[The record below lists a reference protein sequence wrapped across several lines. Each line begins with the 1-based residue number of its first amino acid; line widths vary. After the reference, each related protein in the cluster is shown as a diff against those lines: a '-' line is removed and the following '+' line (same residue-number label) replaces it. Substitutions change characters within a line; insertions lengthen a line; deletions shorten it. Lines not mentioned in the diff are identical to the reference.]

1 MTQMKLATRGQGA
14 LTATPAAVQPPQ
26 DEHDDELQQ
35 TTMKQANSS
44 SPEPTDGW
52 PAGSKAARAKGDPKK
67 THPYTHRIEFLGVGK
82 DENADRYLRWRVGD
96 FVTVVSVASLIR
108 DASDTYVRLQRAG
121 VILAEQPGQKEF
133 IRRVTTEAS
142 QDPTFDVAKRPG
154 LLKGEF
160 YFPDGPTSKNS
171 TGRILPG
178 RTAFADLPQVPSG
191 RLAGGMATVGRAC
204 PR

>member
-1 MTQMKLATRGQGA
+1 MQ
-14 LTATPAAVQPPQ
+14 ATPAAVQPPQ

-44 SPEPTDGW
+44 SPEPTDGR
-52 PAGSKAARAKGDPKK
+52 PAGSQAARAKGDPKK
-67 THPYTHRIEFLGVGK
+67 TYPYTHRIEFLGVGK

-96 FVTVVSVASLIR
+96 FVAVVSVASLIR

-142 QDPTFDVAKRPG
+142 QDPTFDVATHPG
-154 LLKGEF
+154 
-160 YFPDGPTSKNS
+160 SS
-171 TGRILPG
+171 QRRILFP
-178 RTAFADLPQVPSG
+178 
-191 RLAGGMATVGRAC
+191 
-204 PR
+204 